1 MQSLQQIILFCSD
14 RGYLNSPNETP
25 LDPENLPEG
34 KCPIWIQKGKNAN
47 IKDVL
52 QKVQEDHITKDYDG
66 KSVTVIYKEESQDVK
81 DFCWSYNWKYVH
93 RDSIY
98 GSEDD
103 VVIVMVDNPGPE
115 YISRA
120 RNGLIIITNH
130 G

>member
-1 MQSLQQIILFCSD
+1 ME
-14 RGYLNSPNETP
+14 GYLNSPDETP

-34 KCPIWIQKGKNAN
+34 KCPIWIQKGKNTD
-47 IKDVL
+47 IKEVL
-52 QKVQEDHITKDYDG
+52 QKVQEDHITKDYNG
-66 KSVTVIYKEESQDVK
+66 KSVTLIYDKESQNVK
-81 DFCWSYNWKYVH
+81 DFCFNNNWNYVYG
-93 RDSIY
+93 DSIY